1 MVTIKRKVIQIAK
14 STQLVSLP
22 RTWAKRYN
30 IQKGDELELEEREST
45 LIISTDKATTQMA
58 MVFDTKKWGPFQK
71 NFLSAAYH
79 LGYDEVMLH
88 FDDEHTIEDIQERMK
103 NCIGYEM
110 VNQGKDFCEI
120 KAISHAL
127 FSEFDQI
134 LKKSFLLVLTMGKN
148 SYELI
153 TTKEYNRLKE
163 VINLEETNNRLTD
176 FCKRVLN
183 KKGYQTKPTKTN
195 IVYTISSDLERVADN
210 YKFLCQY
217 LVEHPITLKKESL
230 VLYQEVN
237 MLFEDY
243 YKVFYKIHK
252 KTFAELYQQQRQL
265 KEKITKTMLSA
276 PSHEMGFFHFLAN
289 INYLIYEM
297 INGLVK
303 LEL

>member
-1 MVTIKRKVIQIAK
+1 MVNIKRKVIQIAK

-22 RTWAKRYN
+22 RAWTKQYN
-30 IQKGDELELEEREST
+30 IQKGDELEIEEREST
-45 LIISTDKATTQMA
+45 LIVSTDKATTQTA
-58 MVFDTKKWGPFQK
+58 IELDTKKWGPFQK

-79 LGYDEVMLH
+79 LGYDDVVLRFE
-88 FDDEHTIEDIQERMK
+88 DEHTINEIQERMK

-110 VNQGKDFCEI
+110 VNQSKDFCEI

-153 TTKEYNRLKE
+153 TNKEYNRLRE
-163 VINLEETNNRLTD
+163 VITLEETNNRLTD

-183 KKGYQTKPTKTN
+183 KKGYQTKPMKTN
-195 IVYTISSDLERVADN
+195 VVYTISSDLERVADN

-217 LVEHPITLKKESL
+217 LIEHPTQLRKETLA
-230 VLYQEVN
+230 LYQEVN
-237 MLFEDY
+237 LLFEDY
-243 YKVFYKIHK
+243 YKLFYKIQK
-252 KTFAELYQQQRQL
+252 KQFVELYNRQRQI
-265 KEKITKTMLSA
+265 KEKIVKAMLSA
-276 PSHEMGFFHFLAN
+276 QGHEIGFFHYLAN
-289 INYLIYEM
+289 INDLIYEM

>member
-1 MVTIKRKVIQIAK
+1 MVAIKRKVIQIAK

-88 FDDEHTIEDIQERMK
+88 FDDEHAIEDIQERMK

-153 TTKEYNRLKE
+153 TTKE
-163 VINLEETNNRLTD
+163 
-176 FCKRVLN
+176 
-183 KKGYQTKPTKTN
+183 
-195 IVYTISSDLERVADN
+195 
-210 YKFLCQY
+210 
-217 LVEHPITLKKESL
+217 
-230 VLYQEVN
+230 
-237 MLFEDY
+237 
-243 YKVFYKIHK
+243 
-252 KTFAELYQQQRQL
+252 
-265 KEKITKTMLSA
+265 
-276 PSHEMGFFHFLAN
+276 
-289 INYLIYEM
+289 
-297 INGLVK
+297 
-303 LEL
+303 